1 MIKILHLYSQYTFLE
16 IIFQDVNI
24 KLIFLEGSFQDL
36 EDYFQA
42 LEGTVHAF
50 EGYQNLWK
58 VISKLWKGLL

>member
-50 EGYQNLWK
+50 EGYQNL
-58 VISKLWKGLL
+58 